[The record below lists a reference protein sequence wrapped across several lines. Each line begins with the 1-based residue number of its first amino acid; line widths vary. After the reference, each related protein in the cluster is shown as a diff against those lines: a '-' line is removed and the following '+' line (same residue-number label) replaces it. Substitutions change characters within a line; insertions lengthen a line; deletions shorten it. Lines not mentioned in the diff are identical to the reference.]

1 MKFSFCIA
9 VIFCLFLSGFS
20 SEPFVKYL
28 TGDLSRIS
36 FFPQGETR
44 GMYYPG
50 EKPSFVLFLK
60 NNLKEDLHLRLET
73 EIKDYEGKKICELPV
88 RTLTVAAESEARTTL
103 EAPASSEPNY
113 YILYTSIYAGKRKIA
128 AVQSAYTVTTPFEG
142 KRDPFFGLD
151 KYGVNGEMVKAY
163 ERLGAGSA
171 GICIGRR
178 STDDPDV
185 VIPRRVKSSDWQKLL
200 KSDLTLVGALWP
212 TVYRD
217 KRVAQRVK
225 DGLPPLC
232 DEEVMHYRKYVR
244 RLVTELKDRIKVWMI
259 MSEYDAAFRSP
270 EITYFSSTAVLAN
283 HVFLTRLAY
292 REIKKIQP
300 DAQVA
305 VLGMMGI
312 DYYHTT
318 PKFKL
323 TRLILDDLKTDFDLL
338 CIDAYNGNWHG
349 LRGPLNLPEN
359 DFRNFLKDTV
369 ELSAAYGRPRTVI
382 NAENGYA
389 YDFRAGYDDALL
401 RQIASFT
408 ARRLIINRSVP
419 CLFNF
424 WHKASHP
431 SVVAGINSGKYK
443 ISAPVRDMAVFW
455 KTINAGEKRKFA
467 EVPLLPGAV
476 YATTARILAF
486 AKPSKEI
493 RLGNDIYVYTFTN
506 SRNESIAALWSIKDP
521 MILKLELPGPAIR
534 TDLVGRTMKM
544 TEGRQEILLTQ
555 DPVYLTLNV
564 PVEKL
569 DRSVSD
575 AQTVI
580 QTPVIG
586 GGYMASAAKG
596 VVFLANRENVIH
608 KVKVELP
615 SGKTI
620 AVELKPNETRMFR
633 IPVEKDGRF
642 YLIQSDG
649 RRCDLP
655 FNFHTFPVKR
665 IDPPEFDGSGQWFTQ
680 AAQGKLIIPDNV
692 YPKRALIP
700 EWGLFKWD
708 GSDISADYALGYD
721 DRNLYLG
728 VKVKDQVHQQRYAGR
743 YVWKDDA
750 LQIGFTSRYGLPA
763 ELRGRLERSMQQ
775 RQDRI
780 SRPVRNADY
789 LVVQALRRKNESRP
803 YSNCAGLPRN
813 AFLNWPAKVTRNGI
827 FTIYEI
833 AVPLASLKLKPVK
846 GNGLRFNFIIHDNN
860 RTSDAASRYWLSFS
874 PDGSAGLQDIAQYVT
889 LVFQ

>member
-1 MKFSFCIA
+1 MKFPYCIA
-9 VIFCLFLSGFS
+9 LVFCLFLNGFAF
-20 SEPFVKYL
+20 EPFVKYL
-28 TGDLSRIS
+28 SEDLSRIAL
-36 FFPQGETR
+36 FPQGETR

-50 EKPSFVLFLK
+50 EKPSFLLFLK
-60 NNLKEDLHLRLET
+60 NNLKQEQQLRLET
-73 EIKDYEGKKICELPV
+73 VIKDYEGKKICDLPAK
-88 RTLTVAAESEARTTL
+88 TITVSPESEAQTTL
-103 EAPASSEPNY
+103 DAPASAKPNY
-113 YILYTSIYAGKRKIA
+113 YILYMSIYAGKRKIA

-163 ERLGAGSA
+163 ERLGAGSV
-171 GICIGRR
+171 GICIGRK

-185 VIPRRVKSSDWQKLL
+185 VIPRRVKSSDWQKRL

-217 KRVAQRVK
+217 KRIAQRVK

-232 DEEVMHYRKYVR
+232 DEEVIHYKKYVR
-244 RLVTELKDRIKVWMI
+244 RLVTELKDRVKVWMI

-270 EITYFSSTAVLAN
+270 GITYFSSTAVLAN
-283 HVFLTRLAY
+283 HVLLTRLAY

-323 TRLILDDLKTDFDLL
+323 TKLILDDLKNDFDLL

-359 DFRNFLKDTV
+359 DFRNFLMDTV
-369 ELSAAYGRPRTVI
+369 ELSASYGRPRTLI

-389 YDFRAGYDDALL
+389 YDFRAGYNDALL

-424 WHKASHP
+424 WHRASGP
-431 SVVAGINSGKYK
+431 SVVAGINSGKYN
-443 ISAPVRDMAVFW
+443 INAPIKDMGVLW
-455 KTINAGEKRKFA
+455 KTINGGGKRKFA
-467 EVPLLPGAV
+467 EIPLLPGAA
-476 YATTARILAF
+476 YATTARLLAF

-493 RLGNDIYVYTFTN
+493 RLGNDIYSYTFTN
-506 SRNESIAALWSIKDP
+506 SKNESVAALWSIKDP
-521 MILKLELPGPAIR
+521 MILKLELPGPAIK
-534 TDLVGRTMKM
+534 TDLVGRTEKL
-544 TEGRQEILLTQ
+544 TEGEQEILLTQ
-555 DPVYLTLNV
+555 DPVYLTLNI

-569 DRSVSD
+569 NQAVSE
-575 AQTVI
+575 AQTII

-586 GGYMASAAKG
+586 GGYMMSETKG
-596 VVFLANRENVIH
+596 VVFLANRENIIH
-608 KVKVELP
+608 KVKVEAAG
-615 SGKTI
+615 GKTVSV
-620 AVELKPNETRMFR
+620 ALKPNETRMFR
-633 IPVEKDGRF
+633 IPVKKNSKF

-655 FNFHTFPVKR
+655 FNFQTFPVKR
-665 IDPPEFDGSGQWFTQ
+665 IDQPEFDGSGQWFEL
-680 AAQGKLIIPDNV
+680 ASQGELKIPDNV

-728 VKVKDQVHQQRYAGR
+728 VRVKDQVHQQRYSGR
-743 YVWKDDA
+743 NVWKDDA
-750 LQIGFTSRYGLPA
+750 LQIGFTSRYGLPS
-763 ELRGRLERSMQQ
+763 ELRERLEQSMQK

-780 SRPVRNADY
+780 SRPARSVDY
-789 LVVQALRRKNESRP
+789 IVVQALGRKKDSRP
-803 YSNCAGLPRN
+803 CSNCSGLPRN
-813 AFLNWPAKVTRNGI
+813 GYLNWPAKVTRDGNC
-827 FTIYEI
+827 TIYEI
-833 AVPLASLKLKPVK
+833 AIPLGSLKLKPVK
-846 GNGLRFNFIIHDNN
+846 GSGLRFNFIVHDNN

-874 PDGSAGLQDIAQYVT
+874 PDGSAGVQDIAQYAT